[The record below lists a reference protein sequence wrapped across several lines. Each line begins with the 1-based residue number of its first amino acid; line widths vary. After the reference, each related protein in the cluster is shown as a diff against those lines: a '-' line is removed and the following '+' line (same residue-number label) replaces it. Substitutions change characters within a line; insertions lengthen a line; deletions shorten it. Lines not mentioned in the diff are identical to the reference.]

1 MIQLLHFETI
11 LNFQFDLVQMENCL
25 RVFLRKINQSGPELF
40 SQLRELFLF
49 PDKMF
54 KYNIALIHCSK
65 VVGKAL
71 GLAERPSFL

>member
-1 MIQLLHFETI
+1 MLKAASGFV
-11 LNFQFDLVQMENCL
+11 LV
-25 RVFLRKINQSGPELF
+25 RPIRKGLVCFFRKFKTSGPELF